1 MTAMKKEFPTGS
13 AKREL
18 RFECA
23 CCDGDVVKGD
33 YGFNV
38 LQPPSLSIYLLCE
51 DCKRVLSAG
60 KRADRRRLEKAF
72 LKRLAS
78 GELPT

>member
-1 MTAMKKEFPTGS
+1 MSEQRM
-13 AKREL
+13 RL
-18 RFECA
+18 ECA
-23 CCDGDVVKGD
+23 CCDGGVVKGD

-38 LQPPSLSIYLLCE
+38 LQPPELSVYLLCE
-51 DCKRVLSAG
+51 DCKQVLIDG
-60 KRADRRRLEKAF
+60 KRAERRRLEKAF